1 MIFFPNINVI
11 YFTLHYYPMKITLF
25 LTLLASPISFFAKT
39 IEFDFKDPKGINSIL
54 FHLDAPLESISG
66 SGNDI
71 SGMVSFNIEKPE
83 ATTGGIILKSES
95 LHVGNPVLKEHMHGK
110 DWLNVKKFP
119 DIKFSFTSLANIKKN
134 KNTISGVANGKMT
147 IRNVTIAMPISVTI
161 TYLEG
166 LLEKRNRV
174 PGDLLVVRSK
184 FSVKR
189 DDFNIQKGK
198 SLEKVANDIEIILN
212 LAGSAP
218 KS

>member
-1 MIFFPNINVI
+1 
-11 YFTLHYYPMKITLF
+11 MKITLF
-25 LTLLASPISFFAKT
+25 LTLLFAPISFFAKT

-71 SGMVSFNIEKPE
+71 SGLVRFNIDQPE
-83 ATTGGIILKSES
+83 TTTGEIILKSES
-95 LHVGNPVLKEHMHGK
+95 LHVGNPVLKEHMHGD
-110 DWLNVKKFP
+110 DWLDVKKFP
-119 DIKFSFTSLANIKKN
+119 KIKFSFTSLANIKRN
-134 KNTISGVANGKMT
+134 KNTVSGVANGKMT
-147 IRNVTIAMPISVTI
+147 IRNVTIAMPITVTI

-189 DDFNIQKGK
+189 DDFDIQKGEN
-198 SLEKVANDIEIILN
+198 LEKVANDIEIILN

-218 KS
+218 KK

>member
-1 MIFFPNINVI
+1 
-11 YFTLHYYPMKITLF
+11 MKILPIIPLLF
-25 LTLLASPISFFAKT
+25 APISFFAKPT
-39 IEFDFKDPKGINSIL
+39 EFDFKDPKGINSIL

-71 SGMVSFNIEKPE
+71 SGSVQFDIDKPE
-83 ATTGGIILKSES
+83 ATTGEIILNSES
-95 LHVGNPVLKEHMHGK
+95 LHVGNPVLKEHMHGV
-110 DWLNVKKFP
+110 DWLDVKKFP
-119 DIKFSFTSLANIKKN
+119 KIKFSFTTLANIEKN
-134 KNTISGVANGKMT
+134 KDTVSGVAKGKMT

-189 DDFNIQKGK
+189 DDFDIQKGQN
-198 SLEKVANDIEIILN
+198 LEKVANDIEIILN

-218 KS
+218 KK